1 MTLGNEFF
9 LLVVNIITIIMA
21 IVAMV
26 LYGETRDDRAS
37 NSLDALVYLGLT
49 FTILFNI
56 GAICVIIDAVTK

>member
-1 MTLGNEFF
+1 MTLANEFF

-21 IVAMV
+21 IIAMV
-26 LYGETRDDRAS
+26 LYGETRAARPS
-37 NSLDALVYLGLT
+37 NSLDALLYLGLM